1 MINFLI
7 KIIFISL
14 IFSTR
19 VYNDNLDIT
28 LDNNRSCAERPIL
41 DNTLISP
48 SGNFLIHF
56 NDYYEGIFEYA
67 NEVAIAA
74 DSSQKVIVDMMNFRN
89 HIADSDNL
97 YDIYIKQLPNGSYG
111 WNCPEGNSG
120 ASWVEIDDDYVG
132 SNYSTSGLNAMKISV
147 AHEYFHAIQRAYVP
161 IPGQNSFFY
170 ELSSIWIEDLV
181 YPDIDDYIFFSQY
194 GDDYFSNPERNMN
207 SYNGYGLGLYGHYLN
222 FNFDNQIMQRIWEAY
237 SFISEN
243 SNIDNE
249 SVFDAINGVLSSEEF
264 SYNSSFIDTWIDFNS
279 KNLFNGTY
287 QTNSHLHYYVDQV
300 FFNPI
305 NTNPVQIDT
314 VETIS
319 RNLNNKSVKINSFY
333 PYDISLVNIIDN
345 SNSNNIVC
353 NLCIISDDNEII
365 NFENSYESGILSSN
379 DLFHTI
385 FIANTDNDE
394 ADFLLNTTLLNL
406 DFSNDIYI
414 YPNPTD
420 SEGNLTI
427 RFNSGVKSDNVLLK
441 LYNINGQ
448 KLKNINLGSID
459 YTTNEYNVKTI
470 NLFNINFSSG
480 IYILSFEFDDK
491 IVNKK
496 ITLLK

>member
-1 MINFLI
+1 
-7 KIIFISL
+7 
-14 IFSTR
+14 
-19 VYNDNLDIT
+19 
-28 LDNNRSCAERPIL
+28 
-41 DNTLISP
+41 
-48 SGNFLIHF
+48 
-56 NDYYEGIFEYA
+56 
-67 NEVAIAA
+67 
-74 DSSQKVIVDMMNFRN
+74 
-89 HIADSDNL
+89 
-97 YDIYIKQLPNGSYG
+97 
-111 WNCPEGNSG
+111 
-120 ASWVEIDDDYVG
+120 
-132 SNYSTSGLNAMKISV
+132 
-147 AHEYFHAIQRAYVP
+147 
-161 IPGQNSFFY
+161 
-170 ELSSIWIEDLV
+170 
-181 YPDIDDYIFFSQY
+181 
-194 GDDYFSNPERNMN
+194 MN

-249 SVFDAINGVLSSEEF
+249 SVFDAINEVLSSEVF

-353 NLCIISDDNEII
+353 NLCIISNDNEII

-448 KLKNINLGSID
+448 KLKK
-459 YTTNEYNVKTI
+459 YTPW
-470 NLFNINFSSG
+470 FN
-480 IYILSFEFDDK
+480 
-491 IVNKK
+491 
-496 ITLLK
+496 

>member
-1 MINFLI
+1 M
-7 KIIFISL
+7 
-14 IFSTR
+14 
-19 VYNDNLDIT
+19 VVMD
-28 LDNNRSCAERPIL
+28 
-41 DNTLISP
+41 
-48 SGNFLIHF
+48 
-56 NDYYEGIFEYA
+56 GIA
-67 NEVAIAA
+67 
-74 DSSQKVIVDMMNFRN
+74 R
-89 HIADSDNL
+89 
-97 YDIYIKQLPNGSYG
+97 
-111 WNCPEGNSG
+111 GNSG
-120 ASWVEIDDDYVG
+120 TSWVEIDDDYGG

-147 AHEYFHAIQRAYVP
+147 AMITCYTKAMFLTWKIL
-161 IPGQNSFFY
+161 FY

-305 NTNPVQIDT
+305 NTNPIQIDT

-333 PYDISLVNIIDN
+333 PYDYL
-345 SNSNNIVC
+345 
-353 NLCIISDDNEII
+353 
-365 NFENSYESGILSSN
+365 
-379 DLFHTI
+379 
-385 FIANTDNDE
+385 
-394 ADFLLNTTLLNL
+394 
-406 DFSNDIYI
+406 
-414 YPNPTD
+414 
-420 SEGNLTI
+420 
-427 RFNSGVKSDNVLLK
+427 
-441 LYNINGQ
+441 
-448 KLKNINLGSID
+448 
-459 YTTNEYNVKTI
+459 
-470 NLFNINFSSG
+470 
-480 IYILSFEFDDK
+480 
-491 IVNKK
+491 
-496 ITLLK
+496 